1 MGNLLSFT
9 VAYLSA
15 KQRGGFVRLRIEDLD
30 PDRSKQCFIDAL
42 LRDLDWFGFEW
53 EGEAVRQSER
63 TDAYREAFEKLQ
75 AQGLLYPCFCTRA
88 DLHAANAPHFGEE
101 LVYPNTCKSLSTDE
115 RDAAEAALWHAA
127 RRKPAR
133 RVIVPSKPYSFHDGF
148 QGLCTYNLTECSGDF
163 IVQRADGVF
172 AYQLAVV
179 VDDAESGVNEVVRGV
194 DLLNSV
200 PRQLFLQE
208 RLGLE
213 HPAYFHVPLLVDA
226 EGRRLSKRNAD
237 ASLQCLIEEEKRHP
251 EEILGHLAWL
261 AGIIGSST
269 PRSLG
274 DLIRE
279 ANLDALKGKREL
291 LWQPLT

>member
-1 MGNLLSFT
+1 MGNLLAFM

-15 KQRGGFVRLRIEDLD
+15 KQREGIVRLRIEDLD

-42 LRDLDWFGFEW
+42 LRDLEWFGFEW
-53 EGEAVRQSER
+53 EGTVIRQSER
-63 TDAYREAFEKLQ
+63 TDVYREAFEMLQ
-75 AQGLLYPCFCTRA
+75 KQGLLYPCFCTRA

-101 LVYPNTCKSLSTDE
+101 LVYPNTCQSLSADE
-115 RDAAEAALWHAA
+115 RSAAEAALWQAA
-127 RRKPAR
+127 RRKPAM
-133 RVIVPSKPYSFHDGF
+133 RVIVPSKPYSFYDGF
-148 QGLCTYNLTECSGDF
+148 QGSCTYDLTECSGDF
-163 IVQRADGVF
+163 IVRRADGVF

-194 DLLNSV
+194 DLLSSV

-208 RLGLE
+208 CLGLE

-237 ASLQCLIEEEKRHP
+237 ASLQCLIEEEKRRP

-261 AGIIGSST
+261 AGIVGSSA
-269 PRSLG
+269 PRSLD
-274 DLIRE
+274 DLIHE
-279 ANLDALKGKREL
+279 GNLDALKGKRTL
-291 LWQPLT
+291 LWRPLT